1 MSKRKNGRR
10 AKFGLKNLIF
20 PCILII
26 VAIATFFIFQSFQ
39 GNHTNTPTHDTSVQN
54 TSPEETPSEAPVGEL
69 EEEID
74 KTPVQFEGENPNTQD
89 NLSGS
94 ITAAFISGE
103 KAIIRVNID
112 QFLSTGSCELV
123 LTSGNQTYSES
134 ARIIPEASTSTCE
147 GFDIPLEKISTGTW
161 QILINLSSDS
171 KTGQITGGEL
181 VL

>member
-26 VAIATFFIFQSFQ
+26 IAIATFFIIQSFQ
-39 GNHTNTPTHDTSVQN
+39 DNNTNTSTHTSEQKN
-54 TSPEETPSEAPVGEL
+54 TSPEEASLKAPAEEP
-69 EEEID
+69 EEEIN

-94 ITAAFISGE
+94 ITATFISGE
-103 KAIIRVNID
+103 KAIIRMNID

-147 GFDIPLEKISTGTW
+147 GFDIPLEKISIGTW